1 MMNKQTVLITGAN
14 SGIGRATVLKYLSGN
29 YNVIGHYN
37 KSNDFLK
44 EISNKDL
51 FTIQGDLSSVLDI
64 EKVFN
69 YCIKK
74 TDKLDVLINNAGT
87 MHISDTIEN
96 ISLESYE
103 YVMDVNTRA
112 PFILSQLA
120 LRQMKKQNNGRIINI
135 SSIGVKYGGNPISA
149 TYTISKSALESMT
162 LLFAKAGA
170 PYNVLVNA
178 LRVGITDTNFHKNN
192 LTKNLENRKTLVP
205 LKRMAHAEEIA
216 NSIFFFTSNQS
227 SYTTGS
233 IITIAGGE

>member
-1 MMNKQTVLITGAN
+1 M
-14 SGIGRATVLKYLSGN
+14 LKYLSGN

-178 LRVGITDTNFHKNN
+178 LRIGITDTNFHKHN
-192 LTKNLENRKTLVP
+192 LTKDLEKRKTLVP

-216 NSIFFFTSNQS
+216 NTIYFFTSNQS

>member
-1 MMNKQTVLITGAN
+1 
-14 SGIGRATVLKYLSGN
+14 
-29 YNVIGHYN
+29 
-37 KSNDFLK
+37 
-44 EISNKDL
+44 
-51 FTIQGDLSSVLDI
+51 
-64 EKVFN
+64 
-69 YCIKK
+69 
-74 TDKLDVLINNAGT
+74 

-178 LRVGITDTNFHKNN
+178 LRIGITDTNFHKYN
-192 LTKNLENRKTLVP
+192 LTKDLEKRKTLVP

-216 NSIFFFTSNQS
+216 NTIYFF
-227 SYTTGS
+227 Y
-233 IITIAGGE
+233 I